1 MFDVLFQELSNCAR
15 KVWKGVLMHC
25 IFSLQIKLMLKL
37 KKKKERMDSIEESLA
52 YCCLRETET
61 IDLQSQGSSSYFDDE
76 EAKNSPN
83 FSRTKFLGNKA
94 GN

>member
-15 KVWKGVLMHC
+15 KEWKGVLMHC
-25 IFSLQIKLMLKL
+25 IFSLQIELMLKL
-37 KKKKERMDSIEESLA
+37 EKKRMDSKKSLA
-52 YCCLRETET
+52 ECCPRETET
-61 IDLQSQGSSSYFDDE
+61 IDLKSRGSSNYFGDE

-83 FSRTKFLGNKA
+83 FSRTKFLEKQA